1 MYLFSLK
8 DPEEITF
15 VLSAEE
21 IQTKMEGREG
31 EILIGQIRRKPRD
44 K

>member
-1 MYLFSLK
+1 MYLFNLK

-21 IQTKMEGREG
+21 IQTKRRGERE
-31 EILIGQIRRKPRD
+31 RY
-44 K
+44 